1 MFRRAD
7 AGHILD
13 ALRQHADERAAGGV
27 ALAVDGKFADGK
39 MALAGFDHACFKRRR
54 PGGHAI
60 PENRLR
66 FGLRQR
72 ARAVAVALGSVFDD
86 FVLIRPDQL
95 ALLPDRRAHGAVG
108 VNRVVGPV
116 AARIGKVKAPG
127 KCPGDDAAAVLAGEQ
142 LGVALDAFKIT
153 GPAVQEKK
161 ADLLAVGAGGDF
173 ARVRRLVHDHAHVPI
188 HAEHVDA
195 ENIFAAGDRNVG
207 QAQDLFGVF
216 DALFAGDEFRWL
228 PLAHVGFSYYVSR
241 SERFGRFTAEPPS
254 TPRGKS

>member
-1 MFRRAD
+1 M
-7 AGHILD
+7 
-13 ALRQHADERAAGGV
+13 

-39 MALAGFDHACFKRRR
+39 MALAGFDHACLERRR

-60 PENRLR
+60 PESRFR

-72 ARAVAVALGSVFDD
+72 AGTVAVALTGIFDD

-95 ALLPDRRAHGAVG
+95 ALFPDRRAHGAVG
-108 VNRVVGPV
+108 VNRVVRPV
-116 AARIGKVKAPG
+116 AARIGKVKSPR
-127 KCPGDDAAAVLAGEQ
+127 KCPGDDPAAVLAGEQ
-142 LGVALDAFKIT
+142 LGVALDAFEIARA
-153 GPAVQEKK
+153 AVQKKK

-195 ENIFAAGDRNVG
+195 ENIFATGDRNVG
-207 QAQDLFGVF
+207 QAQNLFGVF

-228 PLAHVGFSYYVSR
+228 PLAHSYLLL
-241 SERFGRFTAEPPS
+241 
-254 TPRGKS
+254 